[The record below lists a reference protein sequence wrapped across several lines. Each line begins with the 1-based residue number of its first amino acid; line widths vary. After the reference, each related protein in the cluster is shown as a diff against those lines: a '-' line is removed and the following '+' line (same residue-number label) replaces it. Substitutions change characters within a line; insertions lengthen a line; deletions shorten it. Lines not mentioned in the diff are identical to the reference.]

1 MSLIKDV
8 PQSELKDYIRTI
20 QEIHNFKSISYRKI
34 QKELRDLYNI
44 DVDIERIEENYDN
57 NIEVADMAQQF
68 KNLGMK

>member
-20 QEIHNFKSISYRKI
+20 QEIHNFKSISYKKI

-44 DVDIERIEENYDN
+44 DVDIERIEENCDN